1 MFRWFTVISIFITI
15 FISSYVLFKEPFEG
29 YISYLA
35 FLIFFPIFFTKFGL
49 PKWPVYLFFPLLIS
63 GIVYVATGEN
73 TYTMF
78 IKIFMGFFAS
88 VLFYHYV
95 IQVFDFKLKELF
107 NYYMIGSLIV
117 SFIGLFQLISFFVGF
132 TPGYNYT
139 WIFNK
144 WSLTAGG
151 IGLRLNSVFSEPSY
165 FAAVI
170 APAFFVA
177 LYNTIARKT
186 LFIKRWHG
194 LVIIV
199 AYLLTFSSLG
209 IIGIFVAIVLFLL
222 NLGVVKYSIIFV
234 PLFIFSFDYAYKN
247 VPEFTDRWDGTFTM
261 FETQN
266 YKSYDIHGSSFVLYN
281 NYHIAFENFKRNPL
295 FGTGLGSHPVA
306 FDKYSLTN
314 LSGAVDIEFNKMDA
328 NSMALRL
335 MSETGIYGLIVM
347 FYILFKC
354 WIFKQRAASEE
365 HWVMSNGIALIIIL
379 YLARQGH
386 YFLNGFPFFLWMFFY
401 LAKDNKIELAAQ
413 EEAKSRI
420 EAAE

>member
-1 MFRWFTVISIFITI
+1 V
-15 FISSYVLFKEPFEG
+15 
-29 YISYLA
+29 SYLA
-35 FLIFFPIFFTKFGL
+35 FVIFFPIFFTKFGL
-49 PKWPVYLFFPLLIS
+49 PRWPVLLFFPLLIS
-63 GIVYVATGEN
+63 GIVYVATGQN
-73 TYTMF
+73 TSTMF
-78 IKIFMGFFAS
+78 IKIFVGFFAS

-107 NYYMIGSLIV
+107 KYYMVGSLLV
-117 SFIGLFQLISFFVGF
+117 SFIGIFQLASYFVGF
-132 TPGYNYT
+132 TPGYNYN
-139 WIFNK
+139 WLFNK
-144 WSLTAGG
+144 WSLTEGG
-151 IGLRLNSVFSEPSY
+151 LGLRLNSVFSEPSY

-170 APAFFVA
+170 SPAFFVA

-194 LVIIV
+194 LVIIL
-199 AYLLTFSSLG
+199 AYLLTYSSLG

-222 NLGVVKYSIIFV
+222 NLGIVKYSIIFV

-281 NYHIAFENFKRNPL
+281 NYHIAFENFKRHPL

-335 MSETGIYGLIVM
+335 MSETGIYGLFVM
-347 FYILFKC
+347 FFILFKC

-386 YFLNGFPFFLWMFFY
+386 YFLNGFPFFLWMYFY
-401 LAKDNKIELAAQ
+401 LAKDNKIERAAQ
-413 EEAKSRI
+413 EEAKAKL
-420 EAAE
+420 EAAV

>member
-1 MFRWFTVISIFITI
+1 
-15 FISSYVLFKEPFEG
+15 
-29 YISYLA
+29 
-35 FLIFFPIFFTKFGL
+35 
-49 PKWPVYLFFPLLIS
+49 LFFPLLIS
-63 GIVYVATGEN
+63 GIVFVGAGQN
-73 TYTMF
+73 TSTMF
-78 IKIFMGFFAS
+78 TKIFVGFFAS

-95 IQVFDFKLKELF
+95 LQAFDFKLKELF
-107 NYYMIGSLIV
+107 QYYITGALIV
-117 SFIGLFQLISFFVGF
+117 SFIGMFQLLSYFIGF
-132 TPGYNYT
+132 TAGYNYN

-144 WSLTAGG
+144 WSLTEGG

-170 APAFFVA
+170 SPAFFTS
-177 LYNTIARKT
+177 LYNVIARKT
-186 LFIKRWHG
+186 IFMRRWHSI
-194 LVIIV
+194 VIII

-247 VPEFTDRWDGTFTM
+247 VPEFTDRLDGTITM
-261 FETQN
+261 FETKN

-281 NYHIAFENFKRNPL
+281 NYHIAIENFKVHPL
-295 FGTGLGSHPVA
+295 FGTGLGSHPTA

-314 LSGAVDIEFNKMDA
+314 LAGAVDIEFNKMDA

-335 MSETGIYGLIVM
+335 MSETGIYGLAVM

-354 WIFKQRAASEE
+354 WIFKQRSASEE

-386 YFLNGFPFFLWMFFY
+386 YFLNGFPFFLWMYFY

-413 EEAKSRI
+413 AEAKAKL
-420 EAAE
+420 EAAA

>member
-1 MFRWFTVISIFITI
+1 VAAGQNTSTMFTKIFI
-15 FISSYVLFKEPFEG
+15 
-29 YISYLA
+29 
-35 FLIFFPIFFTKFGL
+35 
-49 PKWPVYLFFPLLIS
+49 
-63 GIVYVATGEN
+63 
-73 TYTMF
+73 
-78 IKIFMGFFAS
+78 GFFAS

-107 NYYMIGSLIV
+107 KYYMVGSLIV
-117 SFIGLFQLISFFVGF
+117 SFIGIFQLISYFVGF
-132 TPGYNYT
+132 TPGYNYN

-144 WSLTAGG
+144 WSLTEGG

-170 APAFFVA
+170 SPAFFVA

-194 LVIIV
+194 LVIIL
-199 AYLLTFSSLG
+199 AYLLTYSSLG

-247 VPEFTDRWDGTFTM
+247 VPEFTSRWDGTFTM
-261 FETQN
+261 FETKN

-281 NYHIAFENFKRNPL
+281 NYQIALKNFKEHPL
-295 FGTGLGSHPVA
+295 FGTGLGSHPIA

-314 LSGAVDIEFNKMDA
+314 LTGAVDIEFNKMDA

-335 MSETGIYGLIVM
+335 MSETGLYGLFVM
-347 FYILFKC
+347 FFILFKC

-386 YFLNGFPFFLWMFFY
+386 YFLNGFPFFLWMYFY
-401 LAKDNKIELAAQ
+401 LAKDNKIERALQ
-413 EEAKSRI
+413 EEAKAKL
-420 EAAE
+420 EAAA